1 MSQQSTQRGLMA
13 AYEAEKAKWKAQ
25 HPWAT
30 PEQFE
35 QAMRRIAAEPQYAG
49 SVRRFFSLPAKFAAI
64 ALAALLT
71 VVTNGSVLLTFNNVA
86 QEATLAQNRQAPI
99 ALTLDTVTVVGHQS

>member
-1 MSQQSTQRGLMA
+1 MSQPSTQRGLMA

-35 QAMRRIAAEPQYAG
+35 QAMRRIAERLG
-49 SVRRFFSLPAKFAAI
+49 L
-64 ALAALLT
+64 
-71 VVTNGSVLLTFNNVA
+71 
-86 QEATLAQNRQAPI
+86 
-99 ALTLDTVTVVGHQS
+99 